1 MGHGFGLNTRFL
13 ETNVLNLA
21 VVLVIV
27 VTVVGDAFKALL
39 DQRRTII
46 LLALK
51 EADLKSIDAQKEIE
65 EALATLEISRLR
77 AKEIRDQAVRTVEQE
92 NVLREQELKKSIN
105 RLKESSSQSIQL
117 ERQRI
122 VQSIVQEVSKS
133 ALSRAERTLWTTF
146 KESGSQSP
154 NSKHKTYNDLQ
165 ILFLSNIRH

>member
-133 ALSRAERTLWTTF
+133 ALSRAEHILWTTF

>member
-1 MGHGFGLNTRFL
+1 MGHSFGLNIRFL
-13 ETNVLNLA
+13 ETNVLNLV

-146 KESGSQSP
+146 KESSSQSP